1 MSITKLE
8 KNKAYADGFELGYV
22 GTNPKKVRVRFF
34 PQFITTTNHQT
45 SVTQKQTLANPILV
59 AQILDGTG
67 GPFTDR
73 SIWAPHP
80 KEFFAAAQT
89 QNSVTYSEALT
100 ADEIVYFANRAKF
113 SEIGW
118 KSADGTPN
126 DDPRHFGNSATQK
139 EGELAVAG
147 LYFLINDA
155 GTVVRCDKDANVLNP
170 DGTYVDPAKDPAK
183 KAAAVAEATATA
195 AAAEAGSTTETTMME
210 KVKKYGMYALY
221 AVGGGLIIGGAVWVV
236 KKMTKPKKGRK

>member
-45 SVTQKQTLANPILV
+45 SVTQKQTLASPVLV

-100 ADEIVYFANRAKF
+100 ADEIAYFANRAKF
-113 SEIGW
+113 GEIGW
-118 KSADGTPN
+118 KSADGSPN

-147 LYFLINDA
+147 LYFLINEA
-155 GTVVRCDKDANVLNP
+155 GTVVRCDKDANILNP
-170 DGTYVDPAKDPAK
+170 DGTYVDPVKDPAK
-183 KAAAVAEATATA
+183 KTTVTDAAA
-195 AAAEAGSTTETTMME
+195 AAAETEPATETITG
-210 KVKKYGMYALY
+210 KVKKYGKYALY
-221 AVGGGLIIGGAVWVV
+221 AVGGGLIIGGALWAY
-236 KKMTKPKKGRK
+236 KKMTKPKKGRKQS